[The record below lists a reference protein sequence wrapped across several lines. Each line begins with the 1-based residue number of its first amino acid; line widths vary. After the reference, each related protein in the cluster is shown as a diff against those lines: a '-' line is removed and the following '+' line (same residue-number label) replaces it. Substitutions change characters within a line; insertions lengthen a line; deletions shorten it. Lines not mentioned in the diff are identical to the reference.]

1 MWRVGLPPA
10 ESSPGKE
17 TDGRYPCLSNAPGVS
32 WKKPANLRQLEE
44 IIVSFSNLIIDFPEI
59 RAMDINPLAV
69 SDGKPMALDAR
80 ILVDDRY
87 LHDERSYPHLVIT
100 PYPSRYITL
109 WHLRDGREVILRPV
123 RPEDEPL
130 EHEMFLSLSEETL
143 RGRFYQTVKTITHE
157 MHVRFCNIDYDR
169 EMTIVGEIRDGNKRR
184 LIGIGSYVS
193 EPGGEACEFSVIV
206 HEEFQGQG
214 LAAKL
219 IDMLIGIADEKGIKE
234 FFGYVEPQNRRMIAL
249 ARKLG
254 MTIEKTPYD
263 LLKMTLYLQ

>member
-1 MWRVGLPPA
+1 
-10 ESSPGKE
+10 
-17 TDGRYPCLSNAPGVS
+17 
-32 WKKPANLRQLEE
+32 
-44 IIVSFSNLIIDFPEI
+44 
-59 RAMDINPLAV
+59 
-69 SDGKPMALDAR
+69 
-80 ILVDDRY
+80 
-87 LHDERSYPHLVIT
+87 
-100 PYPSRYITL
+100 
-109 WHLRDGREVILRPV
+109 
-123 RPEDEPL
+123 
-130 EHEMFLSLSEETL
+130 
-143 RGRFYQTVKTITHE
+143 